1 MPAADAGPWGTA
13 GLGSG
18 ALDPLLSYREPSTGV
33 VSINPIAAQMQP
45 ILRMISAHSTL
56 GMGRQIFFIGV
67 PGCDTHDSQ
76 NTRHADI
83 MAQLAQA
90 LSYWDTTTRAMGA
103 DQNVTL
109 FTASDFGRAFASN
122 GDGTDHGWGGHHFV
136 LGGGVNGG
144 DIYGT
149 FPQYGISDG
158 ANGFA
163 SDNQVADGSLLPS
176 ISVDQWPGRSGISS
190 CSARSLASATPE
202 LHRAA
207 MEILNA
213 KASSE

>member
-1 MPAADAGPWGTA
+1 
-13 GLGSG
+13 
-18 ALDPLLSYREPSTGV
+18 
-33 VSINPIAAQMQP
+33 
-45 ILRMISAHSTL
+45 
-56 GMGRQIFFIGV
+56 
-67 PGCDTHDSQ
+67 
-76 NTRHADI
+76 

-90 LSYWDTTTRAMGA
+90 LGYWDSTTRAMGA

-176 ISVDQWPGRSGISS
+176 ISVEQYAATLGQWMGLTAADQRSVLPN
-190 CSARSLASATPE
+190 LANWDTSKWD
-202 LHRAA
+202 LGF
-207 MEILNA
+207 MKNV
-213 KASSE
+213 